1 MLAGRGAD
9 AVRSF
14 GRGYDA
20 RVSLGHASLIF
31 EHQVA
36 DPTRMMGVM
45 DHFWTTGSSEEEQ
58 AEQGVH
64 LMIFRIILSVLSS
77 PDTGHPWTGRRKAR
91 GILAF

>member
-1 MLAGRGAD
+1 MAQLRLLLFKLLAGRGAD

-36 DPTRMMGVM
+36 DPTRTMGVM
-45 DHFWTTGSSEEEQ
+45 DHFWTT
-58 AEQGVH
+58 A
-64 LMIFRIILSVLSS
+64 
-77 PDTGHPWTGRRKAR
+77 PPRRSR
-91 GILAF
+91 RSTVCTS